1 MASDLQHE
9 GLDFCKTVFETVR
22 QMSAEGRG
30 VTRQG
35 YGSVE
40 CKVVEYL
47 KSVGRDLNLEICDD
61 AAGNVWMRLPG
72 IDPSLPAFVSGS
84 HADSVPEGGNYDGL
98 AGVTA
103 ALAVAWWMRRTHFTP
118 KRDYVVLVMRCE
130 ESSFFGKAYIG
141 SLAFTGQLTT
151 NETNLKHR
159 TEDKTLG
166 DFMSDCGIDV
176 AKITSGQPLVDLKK
190 IAAFVELHIE
200 QGPTL
205 DSSDTERVG
214 IVTGIRGNVRHK
226 AVRCIGQTAHS
237 GAVDKQFRHDAVMAT
252 AELIHTMDKHWDE
265 WLAKGEDLVFTIGVL
280 KTAPTAAI
288 TVVPGETTFSVDMR
302 SLKLDTVKRFEE
314 LMRQEAERIGQKRGV
329 KFEFDKLLVTQPAS
343 VDAALSDK
351 LAATAAKCGIPV
363 KRLASGAGHD
373 SAVIGNKGVPVAMIF
388 VANQNG
394 SHNPYETMKLEDF
407 MVGADLLWRIVEHFD
422 A

>member
-130 ESSFFGKAYIG
+130 ESSFFGKTYIG

-394 SHNPYETMKLEDF
+394 SHNPFETMKLEDF
-407 MVGADLLWRIVEHFD
+407 MVGAELLWRTVEHFD

>member
-9 GLDFCKTVFETVR
+9 GLDFCKTVFEMVR

-329 KFEFDKLLVTQPAS
+329 KFEFDKLLVTQPAG

-394 SHNPYETMKLEDF
+394 SHNPFETMKLEDF
-407 MVGADLLWRIVEHFD
+407 MVGAELLWRTVEHFD

>member
-9 GLDFCKTVFETVR
+9 GLEFCKTVFETVR
-22 QMSAEGRG
+22 QMSVEGRG

-35 YGSVE
+35 YGPVE
-40 CKVVEYL
+40 CKVIEYL

-72 IDPSLPAFVSGS
+72 TDSSLPAFVSGS

-265 WLAKGEDLVFTIGVL
+265 WLARGEDLVFTIGVL

-288 TVVPGETTFSVDMR
+288 TVVPGETNFSVDMR

-329 KFEFDKLLVTQPAS
+329 KFEFDKLLVTQPAG

-351 LAATAAKCGIPV
+351 LAATATKCGIPV

-407 MVGADLLWRIVEHFD
+407 MVGADLLWRVVEHFD

>member
-394 SHNPYETMKLEDF
+394 SHNPFETMKLEDF

>member
-30 VTRQG
+30 VMRQG

-329 KFEFDKLLVTQPAS
+329 KFEFDKLLVTQPAG

-394 SHNPYETMKLEDF
+394 SHNPFETMKLEDF
-407 MVGADLLWRIVEHFD
+407 MVGAELLWRTVEHFD

>member
-1 MASDLQHE
+1 MASDLQHK

-280 KTAPTAAI
+280 KTALTAAI

-329 KFEFDKLLVTQPAS
+329 KFEFDKLLVTQPAG

-394 SHNPYETMKLEDF
+394 SHNPFETMKLEDF
-407 MVGADLLWRIVEHFD
+407 MVGAELLWRTVEHFD

>member
-226 AVRCIGQTAHS
+226 AVRCTGQTAHS

-329 KFEFDKLLVTQPAS
+329 KFEFDKLLVTQPAG

-394 SHNPYETMKLEDF
+394 SHNPFETMKLEDF
-407 MVGADLLWRIVEHFD
+407 MVGAELLWRTVEHFD

>member
-265 WLAKGEDLVFTIGVL
+265 WLARGEDLVFTIGVL

-288 TVVPGETTFSVDMR
+288 TVVPGETNFSVDMR

-329 KFEFDKLLVTQPAS
+329 KFEFDKLLVTQPAG

-407 MVGADLLWRIVEHFD
+407 MVGTDLLWRIVEHFD

>member
-35 YGSVE
+35 YGPVE

-329 KFEFDKLLVTQPAS
+329 KFEFDKLLVTQPAD

>member
-151 NETNLKHR
+151 NETNL
-159 TEDKTLG
+159 
-166 DFMSDCGIDV
+166 
-176 AKITSGQPLVDLKK
+176 
-190 IAAFVELHIE
+190 
-200 QGPTL
+200 
-205 DSSDTERVG
+205 
-214 IVTGIRGNVRHK
+214 
-226 AVRCIGQTAHS
+226 
-237 GAVDKQFRHDAVMAT
+237 
-252 AELIHTMDKHWDE
+252 
-265 WLAKGEDLVFTIGVL
+265 
-280 KTAPTAAI
+280 
-288 TVVPGETTFSVDMR
+288 
-302 SLKLDTVKRFEE
+302 
-314 LMRQEAERIGQKRGV
+314 
-329 KFEFDKLLVTQPAS
+329 
-343 VDAALSDK
+343 
-351 LAATAAKCGIPV
+351 
-363 KRLASGAGHD
+363 
-373 SAVIGNKGVPVAMIF
+373 
-388 VANQNG
+388 
-394 SHNPYETMKLEDF
+394 
-407 MVGADLLWRIVEHFD
+407 
-422 A
+422 

>member
-141 SLAFTGQLTT
+141 LLAFTGQLTT

-265 WLAKGEDLVFTIGVL
+265 WLARGEDLVFTIGVL

-288 TVVPGETTFSVDMR
+288 TVVPGETNFSVDMR

-329 KFEFDKLLVTQPAS
+329 KFEFDKLLVTQPAG

>member
-1 MASDLQHE
+1 MQSRRVL
-9 GLDFCKTVFETVR
+9 
-22 QMSAEGRG
+22 
-30 VTRQG
+30 
-35 YGSVE
+35 
-40 CKVVEYL
+40 YL

-329 KFEFDKLLVTQPAS
+329 KFEFDKLLVTQPAG

-394 SHNPYETMKLEDF
+394 SHNPFETMKLEDF
-407 MVGADLLWRIVEHFD
+407 MVGAELLWRTVEHFD

>member
-394 SHNPYETMKLEDF
+394 SHNPFETRKLEDF
-407 MVGADLLWRIVEHFD
+407 MVGAELLWRTVEHFD

>member
-9 GLDFCKTVFETVR
+9 GLEFCKTVFETVR
-22 QMSAEGRG
+22 QMSVEGRG

-35 YGSVE
+35 YGPVE
-40 CKVVEYL
+40 CKVIEYL

-72 IDPSLPAFVSGS
+72 TDSSLPAFVSGS
-84 HADSVPEGGNYDGL
+84 HANSVPEGGNYDGL

-176 AKITSGQPLVDLKK
+176 AKITSGQPLVD
-190 IAAFVELHIE
+190 
-200 QGPTL
+200 
-205 DSSDTERVG
+205 
-214 IVTGIRGNVRHK
+214 
-226 AVRCIGQTAHS
+226 
-237 GAVDKQFRHDAVMAT
+237 
-252 AELIHTMDKHWDE
+252 
-265 WLAKGEDLVFTIGVL
+265 
-280 KTAPTAAI
+280 
-288 TVVPGETTFSVDMR
+288 
-302 SLKLDTVKRFEE
+302 
-314 LMRQEAERIGQKRGV
+314 
-329 KFEFDKLLVTQPAS
+329 
-343 VDAALSDK
+343 
-351 LAATAAKCGIPV
+351 
-363 KRLASGAGHD
+363 
-373 SAVIGNKGVPVAMIF
+373 
-388 VANQNG
+388 
-394 SHNPYETMKLEDF
+394 
-407 MVGADLLWRIVEHFD
+407 
-422 A
+422 

>member
-329 KFEFDKLLVTQPAS
+329 KFEFDKLLVTQPAG

-394 SHNPYETMKLEDF
+394 SHNPFETMKLDVF
-407 MVGADLLWRIVEHFD
+407 MVGAELLWRTVEHFD

>member
-265 WLAKGEDLVFTIGVL
+265 WLARGEDLVFTIGVL

-329 KFEFDKLLVTQPAS
+329 KFEFDKLLVTQPAG

-351 LAATAAKCGIPV
+351 LAATAVKCGIPV

-394 SHNPYETMKLEDF
+394 SHNPFETMKLEDF
-407 MVGADLLWRIVEHFD
+407 MVGAELLWRTVEHFD

>member
-9 GLDFCKTVFETVR
+9 GLEFCKTVFETVR
-22 QMSAEGRG
+22 QMSVEGRG

-35 YGSVE
+35 YGPVE
-40 CKVVEYL
+40 CKVIEYL

-72 IDPSLPAFVSGS
+72 TDSSLPAFVSGS
-84 HADSVPEGGNYDGL
+84 HADSVPEGGNYDGS

-265 WLAKGEDLVFTIGVL
+265 WLARGEDLVFTIGVL

-288 TVVPGETTFSVDMR
+288 TVVPGETNFSVDMR

-329 KFEFDKLLVTQPAS
+329 KFEFDKLLVTQPAG

-407 MVGADLLWRIVEHFD
+407 MVGADLLWRVVEHFD

>member
-1 MASDLQHE
+1 MQSRR
-9 GLDFCKTVFETVR
+9 VFKKRRTGFE
-22 QMSAEGRG
+22 S
-30 VTRQG
+30 
-35 YGSVE
+35 
-40 CKVVEYL
+40 
-47 KSVGRDLNLEICDD
+47 EICDD

-103 ALAVAWWMRRTHFTP
+103 TLAVAWWMRRTHFTP

-329 KFEFDKLLVTQPAS
+329 KFEFDKLLVTQPAG

>member
-329 KFEFDKLLVTQPAS
+329 KFEFDKLLVTQPAG

-351 LAATAAKCGIPV
+351 LAATAVKCGIPV

-394 SHNPYETMKLEDF
+394 SHNPFETMKLEDF
-407 MVGADLLWRIVEHFD
+407 MVGAELLWRTVEHFD

>member
-35 YGSVE
+35 YGPVE

-214 IVTGIRGNVRHK
+214 IVTGIRGNVHHK

-329 KFEFDKLLVTQPAS
+329 KFEFDKLLVTQPAG

-394 SHNPYETMKLEDF
+394 SHNPFETMKLEDF
-407 MVGADLLWRIVEHFD
+407 MVGAELLWRTVEHFD

>member
-103 ALAVAWWMRRTHFTP
+103 ALAVVWWMRRTHFTP

-329 KFEFDKLLVTQPAS
+329 KFEFDKLLVTQPAG
-343 VDAALSDK
+343 VDAALSDE

-394 SHNPYETMKLEDF
+394 SHNPFETMKLEDF
-407 MVGADLLWRIVEHFD
+407 MVGAELLWRTVEHFD

>member
-1 MASDLQHE
+1 M
-9 GLDFCKTVFETVR
+9 
-22 QMSAEGRG
+22 
-30 VTRQG
+30 TRQG

-329 KFEFDKLLVTQPAS
+329 KFEFDKLLVTQPAG

-394 SHNPYETMKLEDF
+394 SHNPFETMKLEDF
-407 MVGADLLWRIVEHFD
+407 MVGAELLWRTVEHFD

>member
-118 KRDYVVLVMRCE
+118 KRDCVVLVMRCE

-329 KFEFDKLLVTQPAS
+329 KFEFDKLLVTQPAG

>member
-1 MASDLQHE
+1 MQS
-9 GLDFCKTVFETVR
+9 
-22 QMSAEGRG
+22 
-30 VTRQG
+30 
-35 YGSVE
+35 
-40 CKVVEYL
+40 L

-329 KFEFDKLLVTQPAS
+329 KFEFDKLLVTQPAG

-394 SHNPYETMKLEDF
+394 SHNPFETMKLEDF
-407 MVGADLLWRIVEHFD
+407 MVGAELLWRTVEHFD

>member
-9 GLDFCKTVFETVR
+9 ELDFCKTVFETVR

-226 AVRCIGQTAHS
+226 AVRCVGQTAHS

-329 KFEFDKLLVTQPAS
+329 KFEFDKLLVTQPAG

-394 SHNPYETMKLEDF
+394 SHNPFETMKLEDF
-407 MVGADLLWRIVEHFD
+407 MVGAELLWRTVEHFD

>member
-159 TEDKTLG
+159 TEDKMLG

-329 KFEFDKLLVTQPAS
+329 KFEFDKLLVTQPAG

-394 SHNPYETMKLEDF
+394 SHNPFETMKLEDF
-407 MVGADLLWRIVEHFD
+407 MVGAELLWRTVEHFD